1 MSVFAAVITGKGTS
15 AIAAVQLFGEKAD
28 VALKKIFV
36 PKAHKTALFQPGQ
49 ILLGTITDGNRAI
62 DHVTI
67 GCEAPETFA
76 INCHGNPIIIAD
88 IMKLLQ
94 KNGVKLLTA
103 QQLLTKTLTAQKK
116 FNTIEIEAKIAQL
129 NAKTIEGTK
138 ILENQIDIGLSKKV
152 QNWLNSIKTTTLDEI
167 KAGTRQILETAQTE
181 KLIIYGCTVA
191 IVGPPNTG
199 KSTLLN
205 CLAGRQ
211 KAIVT
216 DIKGTTRDWVS
227 AQCKIS
233 PLSLTLIDTAG
244 LDEELAATPKNII
257 EKKARQKS
265 LEILAQADLLLLVLD
280 NSQGTEKLNESL
292 FEKITNKKILTVLN
306 KSDLPAKFNP
316 AQLPDALKNTVLI
329 SAKLETGIENLLN
342 KIRQICDAADFELNS
357 AVCFTTRQENLL
369 KQLLGAKSKRKALF
383 VITELLNGQTNGSEH
398 CHCEESTSGGRRSN
412 LKL

>member
-1 MSVFAAVITGKGTS
+1 MSIFAAVITGKGTS
-15 AIAAVQLFGEKAD
+15 AIATIQLFGENAD
-28 VALKKIFV
+28 AALKKIFV
-36 PKAHKTALFQPGQ
+36 PKTRKTAPFQPGQ
-49 ILLGTITDGNRAI
+49 ILLGTITDGSRAI

-67 GCEAPETFA
+67 GCETPNTFA

-103 QQLLTKTLTAQKK
+103 QQLLTKTLTAQKR

-152 QNWLNSIKTTTLDEI
+152 QNWLNNIKSITLDEI
-167 KAGTRQILETAQTE
+167 KADVRQILNTSQAA

-244 LDEELAATPKNII
+244 LDEELEATPKNIV
-257 EKKARQKS
+257 EKKSQQKS
-265 LEILAQADLLLLVLD
+265 AEFLDQADLLLLVLD
-280 NSQGTEKLNESL
+280 NSQGKDQLNESL
-292 FEKITNKKILTVLN
+292 FKKTAGKKILTVLN
-306 KSDLPAKFNP
+306 KSDLPVGFDP
-316 AQLPDALKNTVLI
+316 AQLPNALKNTVLI

-342 KIRQICDAADFELNS
+342 KIRQICGAADFEFNS
-357 AVCFTTRQENLL
+357 AVCFTARQEKLL
-369 KQLLGAKSKRKALF
+369 KQLLDAKSKRKTLSI
-383 VITELLNGQTNGSEH
+383 ITELLNA
-398 CHCEESTSGGRRSN
+398 RLRV
-412 LKL
+412 

>member
-1 MSVFAAVITGKGTS
+1 MTTFAAVMTGKGTS
-15 AIAAVQLFGEKAD
+15 AIATIQLFGEKAD
-28 VALKKIFV
+28 AALKKIFV
-36 PKAHKTALFQPGQ
+36 PKARKTAPFQPGQ
-49 ILLGTITDGNRAI
+49 ILLGTITDGDRAI

-138 ILENQIDIGLSKKV
+138 ILENQINTGLSKKV
-152 QNWLNSIKTTTLDEI
+152 QHWLNNIKTTTLDEI
-167 KAGTRQILETAQTE
+167 KADTRQILETAQTE

-244 LDEELAATPKNII
+244 LDEELEATPKNII

-265 LEILAQADLLLLVLD
+265 AEFLDQADLLLLVLD
-280 NSQGTEKLNESL
+280 NSQGKDQLNESL
-292 FEKITNKKILTVLN
+292 FEKITDKKILTVLN
-306 KSDLPAKFNP
+306 KSDLPAEFDP

-342 KIRQICDAADFELNS
+342 KIRQICGAADFELNS
-357 AVCFTTRQENLL
+357 AVCFTARQEKLL
-369 KQLLGAKSKRKALF
+369 KQLLNAKSKRKTLS
-383 VITELLNGQTNGSEH
+383 VITELLNG
-398 CHCEESTSGGRRSN
+398 RLRV
-412 LKL
+412 

>member
-1 MSVFAAVITGKGTS
+1 MSIFAAVITGKGTS
-15 AIAAVQLFGEKAD
+15 AIATIQLFGEKAD
-28 VALKKIFV
+28 AALKKIFV
-36 PKAHKTALFQPGQ
+36 PKARKTTPFQPGQ
-49 ILLGTITDGNRAI
+49 ILLGTITDGTRAI

-67 GCEAPETFA
+67 GCETPNTFA
-76 INCHGNPIIIAD
+76 INCHGNPIIVAD

-103 QQLLTKTLTAQKK
+103 QQLLTKTLTAQKR

-152 QNWLNSIKTTTLDEI
+152 QNWLQNIKSITLDEI
-167 KAGTRQILETAQTE
+167 KADVRQILNTSKAA

-244 LDEELAATPKNII
+244 LDEELEATPKNIV

-265 LEILAQADLLLLVLD
+265 AEFLDQADLLLLVLD
-280 NSQGTEKLNESL
+280 NSQGKDQLNKSL
-292 FEKITNKKILTVLN
+292 FKKTAGKKILTVLN
-306 KSDLPAKFNP
+306 KSDLPAGFDP
-316 AQLPDALKNTVLI
+316 AQLPNALKNTVLI

-342 KIRQICDAADFELNS
+342 KIRQICGAADFELNS
-357 AVCFTTRQENLL
+357 AVCFTARQENLL
-369 KQLLGAKSKRKALF
+369 KQLLNAKSKRKTLSI
-383 VITELLNGQTNGSEH
+383 ITELLNA
-398 CHCEESTSGGRRSN
+398 RLRV
-412 LKL
+412 

>member
-1 MSVFAAVITGKGTS
+1 MSIFAAVITGKGTS
-15 AIAAVQLFGEKAD
+15 AIATIQLFGENAD
-28 VALKKIFV
+28 AALKKIFV
-36 PKAHKTALFQPGQ
+36 PKTRKTAPFQPGQ
-49 ILLGTITDGNRAI
+49 ILLGTITDGSRAI

-67 GCEAPETFA
+67 GCETPNTFA

-103 QQLLTKTLTAQKK
+103 QQLLTKTLTAQKR

-152 QNWLNSIKTTTLDEI
+152 QNWLQNIKSITLDEI
-167 KAGTRQILETAQTE
+167 KADVRQILNTSKAA

-244 LDEELAATPKNII
+244 LDEELEATPKNIV

-265 LEILAQADLLLLVLD
+265 AEFLDQADLLLLVLD
-280 NSQGTEKLNESL
+280 NSQGKDQLNKSL
-292 FEKITNKKILTVLN
+292 FKKTAGKKILTVLN
-306 KSDLPAKFNP
+306 KSDLPAGFDP
-316 AQLPDALKNTVLI
+316 AQLPNALKNTVLI

-342 KIRQICDAADFELNS
+342 KIRQICGAADFELNS
-357 AVCFTTRQENLL
+357 AVCFTARQENLL
-369 KQLLGAKSKRKALF
+369 KQLLNAKSKRKTLSI
-383 VITELLNGQTNGSEH
+383 ITELLNA
-398 CHCEESTSGGRRSN
+398 RLRV
-412 LKL
+412 

>member
-1 MSVFAAVITGKGTS
+1 M
-15 AIAAVQLFGEKAD
+15 
-28 VALKKIFV
+28 
-36 PKAHKTALFQPGQ
+36 
-49 ILLGTITDGNRAI
+49 
-62 DHVTI
+62 
-67 GCEAPETFA
+67 
-76 INCHGNPIIIAD
+76 
-88 IMKLLQ
+88 
-94 KNGVKLLTA
+94 KLLTA
-103 QQLLTKTLTAQKK
+103 QQLLTKTLTAQKR

-152 QNWLNSIKTTTLDEI
+152 QNWLNNIKSITLDEI
-167 KAGTRQILETAQTE
+167 KADVRQILNTSKAA

-244 LDEELAATPKNII
+244 LDEELEATPKNIV

-265 LEILAQADLLLLVLD
+265 AEFLDQADLLLLVLD
-280 NSQGTEKLNESL
+280 NSQGKDQLNKSL
-292 FEKITNKKILTVLN
+292 FKKTAGKKILTVLN
-306 KSDLPAKFNP
+306 KSDLPAGFDH
-316 AQLPDALKNTVLI
+316 AQLPNA
-329 SAKLETGIENLLN
+329 
-342 KIRQICDAADFELNS
+342 
-357 AVCFTTRQENLL
+357 
-369 KQLLGAKSKRKALF
+369 
-383 VITELLNGQTNGSEH
+383 
-398 CHCEESTSGGRRSN
+398 
-412 LKL
+412 

>member
-1 MSVFAAVITGKGTS
+1 MSIFAAVITGKGTS
-15 AIAAVQLFGEKAD
+15 AIATIQLFGENAD
-28 VALKKIFV
+28 AALKKIFV
-36 PKAHKTALFQPGQ
+36 PKTRKTAPFQHGQ
-49 ILLGTITDGNRAI
+49 ILLGTITDDDRAI

-67 GCEAPETFA
+67 GCETPNTFA

-103 QQLLTKTLTAQKK
+103 QQLLTKTLTAQKR

-152 QNWLNSIKTTTLDEI
+152 QNWLNNIKSITLDEI
-167 KAGTRQILETAQTE
+167 KADVRQILNTSQAA

-244 LDEELAATPKNII
+244 LDEELEATPKNIV
-257 EKKARQKS
+257 EKKSQQKS
-265 LEILAQADLLLLVLD
+265 AEFLDQADLLLLVLD
-280 NSQGTEKLNESL
+280 NSQGKDQLNESL
-292 FEKITNKKILTVLN
+292 FKKTAGKKILTVLN
-306 KSDLPAKFNP
+306 KSDLPVGFDP
-316 AQLPDALKNTVLI
+316 AQLPNALKNTVLI

-342 KIRQICDAADFELNS
+342 KIRQICGAADFELNS
-357 AVCFTTRQENLL
+357 AVCFTARQEKLL
-369 KQLLGAKSKRKALF
+369 KQLLDAKSKRKTLSI
-383 VITELLNGQTNGSEH
+383 ITELLNA
-398 CHCEESTSGGRRSN
+398 RLRV
-412 LKL
+412 

>member
-1 MSVFAAVITGKGTS
+1 MTTFAAVMTGKGTS
-15 AIAAVQLFGEKAD
+15 AIATIQLLGENAD
-28 VALKKIFV
+28 AALKKIFV
-36 PKAHKTALFQPGQ
+36 PKARKTAPFQPGQ
-49 ILLGTITDGNRAI
+49 ILLGTITDGDRAI

-67 GCEAPETFA
+67 GCETPNTFS
-76 INCHGNPIIIAD
+76 INCHGNPIIVAD

-94 KNGVKLLTA
+94 NNGVKLLTT

-138 ILENQIDIGLSKKV
+138 ILANQIDIGLSKKV

-167 KAGTRQILETAQTE
+167 KAGTRQILETAQTA
-181 KLIIYGCTVA
+181 KLIIYGCTVV

-227 AQCKIS
+227 AQCKIG
-233 PLSLTLIDTAG
+233 PLSLALIDTAG
-244 LDEELAATPKNII
+244 LDEELAATPKYII
-257 EKKARQKS
+257 EKKSQQKS
-265 LEILAQADLLLLVLD
+265 VEILDQADLLLLVLD
-280 NSQGTEKLNESL
+280 SSQSIDQVNERL
-292 FEKITNKKILTVLN
+292 LEKITAKKVLTVLN
-306 KSDLPAKFNP
+306 KSDLPAGLEH
-316 AQLPDALKNTVLI
+316 AQLPDALKNTALI

-342 KIRQICDAADFELNS
+342 KIRQTSGTADCNFL
-357 AVCFTTRQENLL
+357 APICFTTRQKNLL
-369 KQLLGAKSKRKALF
+369 KQLLDTKSKRKALF
-383 VITELLNGQTNGSEH
+383 AITELLNG
-398 CHCEESTSGGRRSN
+398 RLRV
-412 LKL
+412 

>member
-1 MSVFAAVITGKGTS
+1 MTTFAAVMTGKGTS
-15 AIAAVQLFGEKAD
+15 AIATIQLFGENAD
-28 VALKKIFV
+28 AALKKIFV
-36 PKAHKTALFQPGQ
+36 PKTRKTAPFQPGQ
-49 ILLGTITDGNRAI
+49 ILLGTITNGDRAI

-67 GCEAPETFA
+67 GCETPETFA

-94 KNGVKLLTA
+94 NNGVKLLTA

-129 NAKTIEGTK
+129 NAKTIDGTK
-138 ILENQIDIGLSKKV
+138 ILENQIDTGLSKKV

-227 AQCKIS
+227 AQCKIG

-244 LDEELAATPKNII
+244 LDEELEATPKNII

-265 LEILAQADLLLLVLD
+265 AEFLDQADLLLLVLD
-280 NSQGTEKLNESL
+280 NSQGKDQLNESL
-292 FEKITNKKILTVLN
+292 FEKITDKKILTVLN
-306 KSDLPAKFNP
+306 KSDLPAGFDP

-342 KIRQICDAADFELNS
+342 KIRQICGAADFELNS
-357 AVCFTTRQENLL
+357 AVCFTARQENLL
-369 KQLLGAKSKRKALF
+369 KQLLNAKSKRKTLSI
-383 VITELLNGQTNGSEH
+383 ITELLNS
-398 CHCEESTSGGRRSN
+398 RLRV
-412 LKL
+412 

>member
-1 MSVFAAVITGKGTS
+1 MTGKGTS
-15 AIAAVQLFGEKAD
+15 AIATVQLFGENAD
-28 VALKKIFV
+28 AALKKIFV
-36 PKAHKTALFQPGQ
+36 PKARKTAPFQPGQ
-49 ILLGTITDGNRAI
+49 ILLGTITDGDRAI

-76 INCHGNPIIIAD
+76 INCHGNPIIVAD

-152 QNWLNSIKTTTLDEI
+152 QHWLNSIKTTTLDEI

-244 LDEELAATPKNII
+244 LDEELEATPKNII

-265 LEILAQADLLLLVLD
+265 AEFLDQADLLLLVLD
-280 NSQGTEKLNESL
+280 NSQGKDQLNESL
-292 FEKITNKKILTVLN
+292 FEKITDKKILTVLN
-306 KSDLPAKFNP
+306 KSDLPTGFDP

-342 KIRQICDAADFELNS
+342 KIRQICGAADFELNS
-357 AVCFTTRQENLL
+357 AVCFTARQEKLL
-369 KQLLGAKSKRKALF
+369 KQLLNAKSKRKTLSI
-383 VITELLNGQTNGSEH
+383 ITELLNA
-398 CHCEESTSGGRRSN
+398 RLRV
-412 LKL
+412 

>member
-1 MSVFAAVITGKGTS
+1 MTGKGTS
-15 AIAAVQLFGEKAD
+15 AIATIQLFGEKAD
-28 VALKKIFV
+28 AALKKIFV
-36 PKAHKTALFQPGQ
+36 PKARKTAPFQPGQ
-49 ILLGTITDGNRAI
+49 ILLGTITNGTRAI

-67 GCEAPETFA
+67 GCETPNTFA
-76 INCHGNPIIIAD
+76 INCHGNPIIVAD

-103 QQLLTKTLTAQKK
+103 QQLLTKTLTTQKK

-167 KAGTRQILETAQTE
+167 KADVRQILNTSKAE

-244 LDEELAATPKNII
+244 LDEELAATPKNIV

-265 LEILAQADLLLLVLD
+265 AEFLDQADLLLLVLD
-280 NSQGTEKLNESL
+280 NSQSKDQLNESL
-292 FEKITNKKILTVLN
+292 FKKTAGKKILTVLN
-306 KSDLPAKFNP
+306 KSDLHAGFDP

-342 KIRQICDAADFELNS
+342 KIRQICGAADFELNS
-357 AVCFTTRQENLL
+357 AVCFTTRQEKLL
-369 KQLLGAKSKRKALF
+369 KQLLDAKSKRKTLS
-383 VITELLNGQTNGSEH
+383 VITELLNA
-398 CHCEESTSGGRRSN
+398 RLRV
-412 LKL
+412 

>member
-1 MSVFAAVITGKGTS
+1 MTTFAAVMTGKGTS
-15 AIAAVQLFGEKAD
+15 AIATVQLFGENAD
-28 VALKKIFV
+28 AALKKIFV
-36 PKAHKTALFQPGQ
+36 PKARKTAPFQPGQ

-67 GCEAPETFA
+67 GCETPNTFA

-152 QNWLNSIKTTTLDEI
+152 QNWLNSIKTITLDEI
-167 KAGTRQILETAQTE
+167 KADTRQILNTSQAA

-244 LDEELAATPKNII
+244 LDEELEATPKNII

-265 LEILAQADLLLLVLD
+265 AEFLDQADLLLLVLD
-280 NSQGTEKLNESL
+280 NSQGKDQLNESL

-306 KSDLPAKFNP
+306 KSDLPAGFDP

-342 KIRQICDAADFELNS
+342 KIRQICGAADFDLNS
-357 AVCFTTRQENLL
+357 AVCFTARQEKLL
-369 KQLLGAKSKRKALF
+369 KQLLNAKSKRKTLSI
-383 VITELLNGQTNGSEH
+383 ITELLNG
-398 CHCEESTSGGRRSN
+398 RLRV
-412 LKL
+412 

>member
-1 MSVFAAVITGKGTS
+1 MSIFAAVITGKGTS
-15 AIAAVQLFGEKAD
+15 AIATIQLFGENAD
-28 VALKKIFV
+28 AALKKIFV
-36 PKAHKTALFQPGQ
+36 PKTRKTAPFQPGQ
-49 ILLGTITDGNRAI
+49 ILLGTITDGSRAI

-67 GCEAPETFA
+67 GCETPNTFA

-94 KNGVKLLTA
+94 KNEVKLLTA
-103 QQLLTKTLTAQKK
+103 QQLLTKTLTAQKR

-152 QNWLNSIKTTTLDEI
+152 QNWLQNIKSITLDEI
-167 KAGTRQILETAQTE
+167 KADVRQILNTSKAA

-244 LDEELAATPKNII
+244 LDEELEATPKNIV

-265 LEILAQADLLLLVLD
+265 AEFLDQADLLLLVLD
-280 NSQGTEKLNESL
+280 NSQGKDQLNKSL
-292 FEKITNKKILTVLN
+292 FKKTAGKKILTVLN
-306 KSDLPAKFNP
+306 KSDLPAGFDP
-316 AQLPDALKNTVLI
+316 AQLPNALKNTVLI

-342 KIRQICDAADFELNS
+342 KIRQICGAADFELNS
-357 AVCFTTRQENLL
+357 AVCFTARQENLL
-369 KQLLGAKSKRKALF
+369 KQLLNAKSKRKSLSI
-383 VITELLNGQTNGSEH
+383 ITELLNA
-398 CHCEESTSGGRRSN
+398 RLRV
-412 LKL
+412 